1 MINAYIILQ
10 SSFYSKINLAP
21 SLALIAQ
28 THHICAINE
37 LPQHSGRN
45 QPLAPSTGNIKSDEE
60 NYIPD
65 KIRPA
70 PNNEKYV
77 QSFNYVKKSVSPT
90 NIFAFNT
97 GLPAGAHKLFTLYAA
112 KI

>member
-65 KIRPA
+65 KSRPA

-77 QSFNYVKKSVSPT
+77 QSFNYVKKICQS
-90 NIFAFNT
+90 NQYICF
-97 GLPAGAHKLFTLYAA
+97 
-112 KI
+112 